1 MTTYTVRHRTTYTY
15 ESDVAYSRLLAHLV
29 PRETERQ
36 RSFST
41 TLALAPK
48 PVTSFDRADFFGNTA
63 SWFIIE
69 EPHARLEI
77 TAQSRVAVAP
87 IPEFAPEA
95 SAQWEAV
102 RATFDPP
109 VEPDAFDVL
118 QHTFDTLL
126 TATDRDV
133 VAYARTSFPRGRP
146 LLTCILELNS
156 RIHADFTY
164 DADATDTH
172 TTVKDAFELRAGV
185 CQDLAHVGIACVR
198 SMGLAARYVSG
209 YLLTRPAPG
218 RERLIGADAS
228 HAWFSVWIPP
238 FGWVDVDPTNDMLPS
253 SQHITVAWGR
263 DYGDVAPIHGII
275 TGGSEHEV
283 DVAVDVIPS

>member
-1 MTTYTVRHRTTYTY
+1 MTNYTVRHRTTYTY

-36 RSFST
+36 QSMST
-41 TLALAPK
+41 TLTLAPK
-48 PVTSFDRADFFGNTA
+48 PITRFDRPDFFGNTA

-69 EPHARLEI
+69 EPHAKLEI
-77 TAQSRVAVAP
+77 TAQSKVAVAP

-95 SAQWEAV
+95 SAPWEAV

-109 VEPDAFDVL
+109 VQPDAFDVL

-133 VAYARTSFPRGRP
+133 VDYARPSFPRGRP
-146 LLTCILELNS
+146 LLACILELNS

-164 DADATDTH
+164 DAEATDTQ

-209 YLLTRPAPG
+209 YLLTQPPPG
-218 RERLIGADAS
+218 RERLIGSDAS

-253 SQHITVAWGR
+253 DHHITLAWGR

-283 DVAVDVIPS
+283 DVAVDVIPA